1 MYYQTKPLKNPCVHV
16 NSVYC
21 ALRLFTY
28 KIGKGIL
35 IHLYVFYASLQKG
48 SKKRLT
54 YF

>member
-1 MYYQTKPLKNPCVHV
+1 MYHQTKLLKNPCVHV

-21 ALRLFTY
+21 VLPLFAY